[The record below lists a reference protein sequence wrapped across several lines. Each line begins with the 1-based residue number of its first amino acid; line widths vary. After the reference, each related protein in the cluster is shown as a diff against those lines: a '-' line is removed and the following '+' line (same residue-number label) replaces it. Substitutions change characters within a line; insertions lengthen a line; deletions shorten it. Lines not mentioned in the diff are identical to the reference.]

1 MNAMQI
7 ILSQLLLQSCSIMLF
22 ISICLQINQYC
33 L

>member
-7 ILSQLLLQSCSIMLF
+7 IVSQLLLQSCSI
-22 ISICLQINQYC
+22 IHHCLQINQYC